1 MRFMVIE
8 KWSALLCIQ
17 PFGQDSPA
25 LHQLFHGSAVHF
37 NCNPFL
43 TNPHIPP
50 CVISPRLTGDG
61 DIPPLERRQDAS
73 GYAFY
78 SYPGKVFGAFSVE
91 VEHYNLPPGP
101 RDCSKAILKSWRE
114 TFSISASSRMWK
126 TLSRI

>member
-1 MRFMVIE
+1 TFQGIPVYLDGDYFPADVDVPTCMV
-8 KWSALLCIQ
+8 
-17 PFGQDSPA
+17 G
-25 LHQLFHGSAVHF
+25 
-37 NCNPFL
+37 
-43 TNPHIPP
+43 
-50 CVISPRLTGDG
+50 PRLTGDG

-78 SYPGKVFGAFSVE
+78 SYPGKVFGALSVE
-91 VEHYNLPPGP
+91 VEHYNLPLGP